1 MNFKVLTTPEFES
14 QSKALKKRHRSFKND
29 LKELVL
35 SLMENPF
42 QWTEL
47 SPGIRKIRMAIT
59 SKGRGKSGGARII
72 TYKIVAAESEG
83 RVYLMNVYDKS
94 DFSSVELSIIKSMI
108 RDLDPIPQN
117 LLTSGSQQ
125 CARFLL
131 AGSGA

>member
-1 MNFKVLTTPEFES
+1 MSFEVLTTPEFES
-14 QSKALKKRHRSFKND
+14 QYKALQKRHRSFKND

-42 QWTEL
+42 QGTEL

-72 TYKIVAAESEG
+72 TYTVVVTESEG

-94 DFSSVELSIIKSMI
+94 DFSSVELSIIKDMI
-108 RDLDPIPQN
+108 RDLK
-117 LLTSGSQQ
+117 
-125 CARFLL
+125 
-131 AGSGA
+131 